1 MTFMVG
7 KKGKNMAKKN
17 TETINYKE
25 ALSIQANLNDK
36 KLGEVV
42 ERYND
47 FIEQYEQFENNTA
60 FSNLTFAEASL
71 CAFDYAVKLDKENET
86 GVFYQNLFRKWI
98 EEFAWGEKE
107 SSKFGLWSGKVR
119 DLLKKG
125 LVLMFNITDENGE
138 EIGEYFRP
146 AIYGTNDLD
155 QMTNLE
161 VGKGY
166 LKKNDLKGLEYI
178 VETVQSVQFPR
189 LTQEEFELRE
199 EFEYYRKRHGSYER
213 YQNYVQTYD
222 FTQISWWKNALNKD
236 YDYTYLKTKKITSA
250 EEAYNTS
257 LWIEKILNGIEDDIG
272 SELTALENIIE
283 LYKWLE
289 DYKNKEQAKNDFNNW
304 RKVKGYTA

>member
-1 MTFMVG
+1 MTSMVG
-7 KKGKNMAKKN
+7 KKGKNMAKKK
-17 TETINYKE
+17 TEAINYQE
-25 ALSIQANLNDK
+25 ALSIQASLNDK

-47 FIEQYEQFENNTA
+47 FIERYERFENNSA

-71 CAFDYAVKLDKENET
+71 CAFDYAVNLDKENET
-86 GVFYQNLFRKWI
+86 GGFYQNLFRKWI
-98 EEFAWGEKE
+98 EEFGWGKE
-107 SSKFGLWSGKVR
+107 SGEFGLWSGKVR
-119 DLLKKG
+119 DLLEKG
-125 LVLMFNITDENGE
+125 LVLMFNITDENGD

-166 LKKNDLKGLEYI
+166 LKKDDLKGLEYI
-178 VETVQSVQFPR
+178 IETVQSVQFPR

-289 DYKNKEQAKNDFNNW
+289 DYKNEEQAKNDFNNW
-304 RKVKGYTA
+304 IKVKGYVV